1 MIIAIT
7 SDHAGFNLRKIII
20 DHLKDEHQ
28 IKDFGPKTDDSCDYP
43 DFVHPLCQK
52 IKDFDF
58 GILICGSANGVSMT
72 ANKYPDIRCAITWN
86 KELAELARLHNDA
99 NCLAIPARFVSVDM
113 AKLMVDT
120 FLSTQFEGGRHEKR
134 VNKINK
140 IKLEKS
146 NS

>member
-1 MIIAIT
+1 ME
-7 SDHAGFNLRKIII
+7 DEQQPEVKRK
-20 DHLKDEHQ
+20 
-28 IKDFGPKTDDSCDYP
+28 
-43 DFVHPLCQK
+43 
-52 IKDFDF
+52 
-58 GILICGSANGVSMT
+58 
-72 ANKYPDIRCAITWN
+72 NKKWKSVIPERKKQNI
-86 KELAELARLHNDA
+86 
-99 NCLAIPARFVSVDM
+99 LAIQARFVSVDM